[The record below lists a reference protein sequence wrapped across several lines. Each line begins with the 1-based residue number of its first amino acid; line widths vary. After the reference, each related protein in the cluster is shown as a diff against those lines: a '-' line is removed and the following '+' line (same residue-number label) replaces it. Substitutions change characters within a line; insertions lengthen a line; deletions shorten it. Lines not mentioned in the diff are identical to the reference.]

1 MPDPVTGTIGAVSAG
16 GSILGNREARKGAS
30 RAADAQVQAALA
42 GIDEGARQFDVMR
55 DLLNPYVE
63 AGASALEQQQQL
75 LTPQGYQQVLEDPI
89 TQALIEQQEEALL
102 QNAAATG
109 QLRGGNTQAALAE
122 LRPALIQS
130 QLQQR
135 FSNLGGLAGMGQ
147 ASAAGVGS
155 AALQTG
161 ANTANLLQQSGAAQA
176 GSQLANAQARQRVF
190 GDIGDLGIDFYKLD
204 MVSQNPKLA
213 PILGRGF

>member
-1 MPDPVTGTIGAVSAG
+1 MPEPVSAAIGAG
-16 GSILGNREARKGAS
+16 TSILGAREARKGAG

-176 GSQLANAQARQRVF
+176 GAQLANAQARQRM
-190 GDIGDLGIDFYKLD
+190 IGDLGSIGTDLYKL
-204 MVSQNPKLA
+204 SQV
-213 PILGRGF
+213 GRGF